1 MRNRKIMYSVLEKI
15 QDEKEKRVVERYLQ
29 VIPLDIVGL
38 AKELELTVKES
49 LELPDKVSGFIKK
62 IHDTVLI
69 CVNERHS
76 LNRKRFTVAHELGHY
91 FLHNERLDEGI
102 VDGIDIL
109 YRDGTLDEIEKQAN
123 EFAANILMPE
133 IEFRKLWAEC
143 TTIQDIATYFY
154 VSESA
159 IITRAKFLKLAK
171 EDSTYFA

>member
-1 MRNRKIMYSVLEKI
+1 MYNVLEKI
-15 QDEKEKRVVERYLQ
+15 KNDKERRMVERYLQ

-38 AKELELTVKES
+38 AKELGLTVKES
-49 LELPDKVSGFIKK
+49 LELPDKVSGFVKK
-62 IHDTVLI
+62 IDGKVLI

-76 LNRKRFTVAHELGHY
+76 LNRKRFAVAHELGHY
-91 FLHNERLDEGI
+91 FLHEDKLDEGI

-133 IEFRKLWAEC
+133 IEFRKLWAEF
-143 TTIQDIATYFY
+143 TTIQNIATYFY

-159 IITRAKFLKLAK
+159 IITRAKFLKLAR